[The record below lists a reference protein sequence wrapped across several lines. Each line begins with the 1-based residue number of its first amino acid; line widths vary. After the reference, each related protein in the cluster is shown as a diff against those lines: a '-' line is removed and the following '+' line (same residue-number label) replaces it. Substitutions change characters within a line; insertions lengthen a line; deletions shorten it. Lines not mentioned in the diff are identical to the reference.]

1 MSKAVRI
8 FWKSLLI
15 GWAAFV
21 VFLIALNLGVFG
33 KLPSL
38 AELENPSM
46 LSSSEIYG
54 ADGTLM
60 GKYYTKDRTNVKYGD
75 ISPNVINALIST
87 EDERFYQHSG
97 IDAKGTARAV
107 LFLGTKGGASTITQQ
122 LAKNMLEQG
131 LTKNIIR
138 RVIEKFKEW
147 IISVKLERN
156 FTKEEILALYLNT
169 VSFSDNL
176 YGIGNASRSFF
187 QKDPDR
193 L

>member
-21 VFLIALNLGVFG
+21 VFLITLNLGLFG

-54 ADGTLM
+54 SDGTLM
-60 GKYYTKDRTNVKYGD
+60 GKYYTKDRTNVKYSD
-75 ISPNVINALIST
+75 ISPNVINALIAT

-97 IDAKGTARAV
+97 IDMRSVARAV
-107 LFLGTKGGASTITQQ
+107 VYLGSEGGASTITQQ
-122 LAKNMLEQG
+122 LAK
-131 LTKNIIR
+131 
-138 RVIEKFKEW
+138 
-147 IISVKLERN
+147 
-156 FTKEEILALYLNT
+156 IL
-169 VSFSDNL
+169 
-176 YGIGNASRSFF
+176 
-187 QKDPDR
+187 
-193 L
+193 